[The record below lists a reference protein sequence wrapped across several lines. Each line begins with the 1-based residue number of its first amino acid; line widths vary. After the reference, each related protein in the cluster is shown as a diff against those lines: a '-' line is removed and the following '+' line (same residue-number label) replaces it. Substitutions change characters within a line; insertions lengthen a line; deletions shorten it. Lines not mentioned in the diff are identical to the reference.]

1 MRLEDAVVGI
11 IAVESRREH
20 IEKNTIPTLQKAG
33 FAKRFKSMDSTYTA
47 EFVNT
52 EEMTKVQ
59 V

>member
-33 FAKRFKSMDSTYTA
+33 IKDIRVFQNMDRKSGLEKRY
-47 EFVNT
+47 
-52 EEMTKVQ
+52 
-59 V
+59 